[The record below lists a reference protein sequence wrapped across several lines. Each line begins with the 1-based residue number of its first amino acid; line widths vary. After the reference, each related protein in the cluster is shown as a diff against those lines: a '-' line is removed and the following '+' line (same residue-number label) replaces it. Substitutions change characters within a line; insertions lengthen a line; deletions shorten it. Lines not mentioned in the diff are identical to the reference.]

1 MKKSVKI
8 ITLILFLFI
17 GIKINVNA
25 DYAYCYYGYSPND
38 SDLVMQKKGLFQSE
52 KKASVVLQIAYNSE
66 KDDLKVPRFAGRYIT
81 TSDADF
87 SDGYTR
93 EFSNEIKSQP
103 IDCLTTRPTCFD
115 KLPSVN
121 LRNIQDN
128 SGKLMCPDV
137 YLYKEITSNSSN
149 GSKWTISL
157 EPDAESLYGKQ
168 YAKKYTISPDST
180 YSKIYNNTSTPENPG
195 GESENKKVVTTCNY
209 KYDNY
214 QHTALLNGSGTVG
227 FSILEDGTVT
237 NTTAKGILSSQNLI
251 FDDGKI
257 YDLKC
262 PKYIKFKEE
271 NIFGDTSKTYIKI
284 GSASDYHAYY
294 TGDINS
300 AEDNKFALSYVSLK
314 NSQSII
320 KISASANGY
329 SASLGNQTITIDNI
343 NEVANT
349 TPPKYLL
356 YKNGKYYF
364 NSYADKSADNLY
376 VISSSFNAL
385 KDLPLNEIEAT
396 CEQLFGGGSGGFMT
410 FLKDNV
416 FKIIYIAVPIILLV
430 LTTIDFSKVVFN
442 DDKDGIKNAW
452 KRFGKRA
459 IAAILIYLTPT
470 ILIFIADVIGADDV
484 NSCIKAIQNMDKS
497 S

>member
-38 SDLVMQKKGLFQSE
+38 SDLVMQKKGVFQSE

-66 KDDLKVPRFAGRYIT
+66 KDDLKVPKFAGRYIA

-87 SDGYTR
+87 SDGYTD
-93 EFSNEIKSQP
+93 EFSNNIKFQP
-103 IDCLTTRPTCFD
+103 IDCLNTRPTCFN

-121 LRNIQDN
+121 LKNIQDN

-137 YLYKEITSNSSN
+137 YLYKNSGN
-149 GSKWTISL
+149 VWKVSL
-157 EPDAESLYGKQ
+157 NPDEKDVSGNDFV
-168 YAKKYTISPDST
+168 KKYSIGYDVE
-180 YSKIYNNTSTPENPG
+180 YSKIYNNTSSIDETEN
-195 GESENKKVVTTCNY
+195 NIITTCSY
-209 KYDNY
+209 KYNNY
-214 QHTALLNGSGTVG
+214 SSGMLFGSGTVG
-227 FSILEDGTVT
+227 FSILKDGTT
-237 NTTAKGILSSQNLI
+237 DSLIATGFLSDYTLEFDANT
-251 FDDGKI
+251 KI
-257 YDLKC
+257 SDLVC
-262 PKYIKFKEE
+262 PKYLKFSSNNITNKTTFKLGSNSDYDAYYVSNMTSGEE
-271 NIFGDTSKTYIKI
+271 NAFYLQ
-284 GSASDYHAYY
+284 Y
-294 TGDINS
+294 
-300 AEDNKFALSYVSLK
+300 
-314 NSQSII
+314 
-320 KISASANGY
+320 
-329 SASLGNQTITIDNI
+329 ASLQNYKNIITITASGNTYKVMLGTQTINIDNI
-343 NEVANT
+343 SQAANNPSPT
-349 TPPKYLL
+349 YII
-356 YKNGKYYF
+356 YKNSKYTF
-364 NSYADKSADNLY
+364 SETIDKTGDDLY
-376 VISSSFNAL
+376 INKESTAYNQL
-385 KDLPLNEIEAT
+385 IQLPLNEIDAT
-396 CEQLFGGGSGGFMT
+396 CEQLFGGGSGGFMN
-410 FLKDNV
+410 FLKKNV